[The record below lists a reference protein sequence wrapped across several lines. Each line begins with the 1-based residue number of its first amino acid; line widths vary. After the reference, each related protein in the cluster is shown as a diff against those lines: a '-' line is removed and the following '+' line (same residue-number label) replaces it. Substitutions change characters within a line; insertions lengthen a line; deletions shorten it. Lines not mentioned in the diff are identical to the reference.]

1 MVPIVGLLDFDVVR
15 QSGSKSCVGVVS
27 EDVLKWY
34 HNSVDYVPRLV
45 DPLLDALSAELP
57 ALFLTGP
64 RASGKTTTAS
74 RRAATIVRLDREAE
88 AVAVRADPDAALRG
102 LREPILIDEWQ
113 VVPSVLGAVKR
124 AVDAAP
130 RPGRF
135 LITGSVR
142 GDLDGET
149 WPGTGRLT
157 RVPMYGMTV
166 REQANTGL
174 GSPFLDRVM
183 AGHDLVPGPGTPDLR
198 GYVELALRGGFPEP
212 ALRLGDRAR
221 RAWLESYVDHVL
233 TRDAEQIDG
242 GRDPARLRRFFETY
256 AVNTAGTVHERTL
269 FEAAAINRKTAQAY
283 ERLLTNLLV
292 VEALPAWT
300 SNRLKRLVL
309 MPKRHVVDPALAG
322 AVLGL
327 EPDLVLRSGDLLGR
341 LLESFVVA
349 QLRAELAVTAGR
361 PRLHHVRQQQ
371 GRLEVDLLAEL
382 AGGRLIAIEVKA
394 DAAPTGD
401 AGRHLATLRDR
412 YLDAFV
418 AGLVLHTGPRVYRLG
433 DRLLAAPISVLWG

>member
-1 MVPIVGLLDFDVVR
+1 M
-15 QSGSKSCVGVVS
+15 
-27 EDVLKWY
+27 
-34 HNSVDYVPRLV
+34 DYVPRLI
-45 DPLLDALSAELP
+45 DPLLDVLSAELS

-74 RRAATIVRLDREAE
+74 RRAETIVRLDREAE
-88 AVAVRADPDAALRG
+88 AVAFRADPDAALRG
-102 LREPILIDEWQ
+102 LSEPILVDEWQ
-113 VVPSVLGAVKR
+113 VIPGVLGAVKR
-124 AVDAAP
+124 AVDADP

-157 RVPMYGMTV
+157 RVQLYGMTV
-166 REQANTGL
+166 REQAKAGL
-174 GSPFLDRVM
+174 GSPFLDRVT
-183 AGHDLVPGPGTPDLR
+183 AGHDLAPGPDTPDLR

-212 ALRLGDRAR
+212 ALRLGERAR
-221 RAWLESYVDHVL
+221 RAWLDSYVDHVI
-233 TRDAEQIDG
+233 TRDAEQMDG
-242 GRDPARLRRFFETY
+242 GRDPARLRRYLEAY
-256 AVNTAGTVHERTL
+256 ALNTAGIVHERTL
-269 FEAAAINRKTAQAY
+269 FEAAGINRKTAQAY
-283 ERLLTNLLV
+283 ERLLTNLVV

-309 MPKRHVVDPALAG
+309 MPKRHVVDPAVAG
-322 AVLGL
+322 AVLGFDS
-327 EPDLVLRSGDLLGR
+327 DLVLRNGDFLGR
-341 LLESFVVA
+341 LLESLVVA

-361 PRLHHVRQQQ
+361 PRLYHVRQQQ

-394 DAAPTGD
+394 DAAPTSD
-401 AGRHLATLRDR
+401 AARHLATLRDR
-412 YLDAFV
+412 YPDVFV